1 MHYTSAVG
9 SVAKVTNVVH
19 KNRQNYRHPD
29 CKVQNMKY
37 SKQTYETRHIPVRSR
52 DEETLRSW
60 ALVSV
65 EAPLD
70 MSATS
75 KMKQGRK
82 VQERGII
89 IL

>member
-1 MHYTSAVG
+1 MHYTTAVG
-9 SVAKVTNVVH
+9 SVAKVTIGA
-19 KNRQNYRHPD
+19 QEWSEYYRHPD
-29 CKVQNMKY
+29 CKVQDMKY
-37 SKQTYETRHIPVRSR
+37 RLQTYETRHIPVRSR

-70 MSATS
+70 MSAAS
-75 KMKQGRK
+75 MMKQGRK
-82 VQERGII
+82 AEERGII